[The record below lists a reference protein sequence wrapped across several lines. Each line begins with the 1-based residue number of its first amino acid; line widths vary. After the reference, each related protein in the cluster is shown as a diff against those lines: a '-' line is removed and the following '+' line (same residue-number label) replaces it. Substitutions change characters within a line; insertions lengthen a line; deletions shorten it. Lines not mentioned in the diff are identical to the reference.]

1 MKMEQ
6 LELWIKTWEHPVY
19 EFFGMINSKSQDY
32 ALDTLDPEVVWEAV
46 IIRRLENGL
55 VEGVNYRDFTNKRRV
70 R

>member
-1 MKMEQ
+1 
-6 LELWIKTWEHPVY
+6 
-19 EFFGMINSKSQDY
+19 MINSKNQDY